1 MVMKCNARRLKCSS
15 ACTSHT
21 QTPCSFN
28 SNRRSSTSDFKY
40 TSISLPGCFGLG
52 ISTGIIINFRFIHN
66 QGGRL
71 YIQSVTGQ
79 ILWPLLCSPK
89 GFMPSVL
96 KPNLI
101 FLTSFAKF
109 GNVLSTFLY
118 CDPSAGCLNI
128 LSCLCSSLCHR
139 INLAFVLF
147 MNKRF
152 RRGIRGKYHI
162 TLAGTLFLT
171 RIPSTSPGSSRGI
184 LYRHALHTGHE
195 SKFSYSPRYRMQSLG

>member
-1 MVMKCNARRLKCSS
+1 M
-15 ACTSHT
+15 
-21 QTPCSFN
+21 
-28 SNRRSSTSDFKY
+28 
-40 TSISLPGCFGLG
+40 
-52 ISTGIIINFRFIHN
+52 NFHFIHS

-79 ILWPLLCSPK
+79 VLWPLLCSPK

-101 FLTSFAKF
+101 FHSSFANV
-109 GNVLSTFLY
+109 GNVLSTFLH

-128 LSCLCSSLCHR
+128 LSCLRSSLCHH

-147 MNKRF
+147 MNKHF
-152 RRGIRGKYHI
+152 RLGIRGKYHI

-171 RIPSTSPGSSRGI
+171 RIPSHRLDHLEGSYTGMRCIQGMNPNF
-184 LYRHALHTGHE
+184 HTHLDIGCSH
-195 SKFSYSPRYRMQSLG
+195 

>member
-1 MVMKCNARRLKCSS
+1 M
-15 ACTSHT
+15 
-21 QTPCSFN
+21 
-28 SNRRSSTSDFKY
+28 
-40 TSISLPGCFGLG
+40 
-52 ISTGIIINFRFIHN
+52 NFRFIHN

-79 ILWPLLCSPK
+79 VLWPLLCSPK

-101 FLTSFAKF
+101 FLASFANV
-109 GNVLSTFLY
+109 GNVLSTFFH

-128 LSCLCSSLCHR
+128 LSCLRSSLCHR
-139 INLAFVLF
+139 FNLAFVLF
-147 MNKRF
+147 MNKHF

-171 RIPSTSPGSSRGI
+171 RIPSTSPGSSRGTYTGMRCI
-184 LYRHALHTGHE
+184 QGMNPNFHTHLDIGCSH
-195 SKFSYSPRYRMQSLG
+195 